1 MGWGVSC
8 VSSSGWARGIVPSTT
23 CSAVL
28 VLSPASITEGSFA
41 LPDKAEII
49 CPWRHFLCQLLSLF
63 LPHEGRFCLRLL
75 SGGSPGVGRILI
87 HLIATLEHP
96 GLCSQHRSPP
106 GRAAE
111 VLGLTSGNLHKKG
124 ESSSLTKTEGHSSA
138 CFLGGI
144 SIFST
149 EGFLNYV
156 YWQFTNCIVK

>member
-63 LPHEGRFCLRLL
+63 FPHEGSFCLRLL
-75 SGGSPGVGRILI
+75 AGGSPGVGRILI

-111 VLGLTSGNLHKKG
+111 VLGLTSGNLLKRETVPVLPKQRVIAQLVFWG
-124 ESSSLTKTEGHSSA
+124 AYLYLALKVFCITCIGSSLTA
-138 CFLGGI
+138 L
-144 SIFST
+144 
-149 EGFLNYV
+149 
-156 YWQFTNCIVK
+156 